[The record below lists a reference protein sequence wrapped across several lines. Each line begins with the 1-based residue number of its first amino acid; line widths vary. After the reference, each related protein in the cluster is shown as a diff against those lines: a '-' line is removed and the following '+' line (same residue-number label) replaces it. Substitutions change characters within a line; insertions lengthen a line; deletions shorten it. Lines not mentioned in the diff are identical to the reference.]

1 MSTSSAPAWT
11 FRGRSED
18 KNNFTTPGPGNYNP
32 TLCNLEKPPN
42 FKIGTS
48 SRPALLSS
56 TTPGPGT
63 YEAKSTIINK
73 PAPKIGSSKRL
84 PLSETLET
92 PGPGAYQVEPKVVPG
107 PKFTMLGRK
116 DQNNNSLN
124 PGPGHY
130 DQSSNELAVKD
141 RAPAYK
147 IGSGSRTERPNSDS
161 LPGPGTYNSDA
172 KTIGPSWGFGSQARS
187 NSSKVNVPG
196 PGSYSNT
203 DLISKKGFTI
213 TGRPQS
219 SIQNS
224 NPGPGSYN
232 PSDSINK
239 TPGWSLGKSSRG
251 SLSSNTKEIPGPG
264 AYSPQV
270 TIGKSASV
278 FGSSARKPINNIF
291 ETPGPGEYNIVNKT
305 NAPAFTMRPK
315 TASNKKNLNPGPG
328 EYNPS
333 LSCSELKWTIGKEQK
348 GLNFSIEKGVFVP
361 GPGHYDVNK
370 QVEGPKWGFGS
381 EKKNKDIKNPNP
393 GPGSYTDYP
402 SIGNLPGYAKK

>member
-1 MSTSSAPAWT
+1 MDTSSAPAWT
-11 FRGRSED
+11 FGGRSVD

-32 TLCNLEKPPN
+32 SSSNLEKSPN

-48 SRPALLSS
+48 SRNSLLSS

-73 PAPKIGSSKRL
+73 PAPKIGSSKRP
-84 PLSETLET
+84 PLTETLET
-92 PGPGAYQVEPKVVPG
+92 PGPGAYQVEPKVVAG

-116 DQNNNSLN
+116 DQNANSSN

-130 DQSSNELAVKD
+130 DQSLNEYAVKD

-147 IGSGSRTERPNSDS
+147 IGSGSRTERPNSDN
-161 LPGPGTYNSDA
+161 LPGPGAYDSNA
-172 KTIGPSWGFGSQARS
+172 KTIGPSWGFGSQPRS
-187 NSSKVNVPG
+187 NSSKAGIPG

-203 DLISKKGFTI
+203 DLVSKKGFTMN
-213 TGRPQS
+213 GRPQN

-232 PSDSINK
+232 PADSISK
-239 TPGWSLGKSSRG
+239 APGWSLGKSSRG
-251 SLSSNTKEIPGPG
+251 NFSSKSREMPGPG
-264 AYSPQV
+264 AYSPQI
-270 TIGKSASV
+270 TKEKSASV
-278 FGSSARKPINNIF
+278 FGSSTRKPINKVY
-291 ETPGPGEYNIVNKT
+291 ETPGPGEYNVVNKN
-305 NAPAFTMRPK
+305 NAPSFTMRPK

-333 LSCSELKWTIGKEQK
+333 SSCCELKWTIGKEQK
-348 GLNFSIEKGVFVP
+348 GLNFSAEKGIFAP

-370 QVEGPKWGFGS
+370 QLGGPKWGFGS
-381 EKKNKDIKNPNP
+381 EQRGKDTKNANP
-393 GPGSYTDYP
+393 GPGSYTNYT
-402 SIGNLPGYAKK
+402 SIGNLPGYARK